1 MIMRN
6 EIITMA
12 AAPEKRLRV
21 LFGAWQDIL
30 VLYKNPQMMHFDPKT
45 FLAVVEPNYN
55 RVLYPSNST
64 SVLRSGEVN
73 NKTCSDRNIKRIAED
88 DRNYRLV
95 NALAKIFNTSLSKE
109 QREVIARTYFFHES
123 YLTICEKSNITRT
136 TYYRLRQE
144 ARIKL
149 IMRYCLDHYDE
160 YGIEMHNWLDVS
172 KERRKWNNGH
182 FFKDDMHDRPG
193 FINE

>member
-1 MIMRN
+1 MITWN

-12 AAPEKRLRV
+12 AAPEKRLNV
-21 LFGAWQDIL
+21 LLGAWQDIL
-30 VLYKNPQMMHFDPKT
+30 VLYRDPKIMHFDPKT

-64 SVLRSGEVN
+64 SILRSGESN
-73 NKTCSDRNIKRIAED
+73 NKTCFDTNIKSLTED

-95 NALAKIFNTSLSKE
+95 NALAKIYNASLS
-109 QREVIARTYFFHES
+109 QDHREVIARTYFFHES
-123 YLTICEKSNITRT
+123 RPTICEKSNITKT

-160 YGIEMHNWLDVS
+160 YGIERHNWLDVS

-182 FFKDDMHDRPG
+182 FFKDDIHDWPG

>member
-1 MIMRN
+1 MITWN

-12 AAPEKRLRV
+12 AAPEKRLNV
-21 LFGAWQDIL
+21 LLGAWQDIL
-30 VLYKNPQMMHFDPKT
+30 VLYRDPQIMHFDPET

-64 SVLRSGEVN
+64 SILKSGATN
-73 NKTCSDRNIKRIAED
+73 NETGSDTNIKRLTED

-95 NALAKIFNTSLSKE
+95 NALTKIYNTSLSKE

-123 YLTICEKSNITRT
+123 YLSICEKSNITRT

-182 FFKDDMHDRPG
+182 FFKDDMHDWPG
-193 FINE
+193 FISD

>member
-1 MIMRN
+1 MITWN

-12 AAPEKRLRV
+12 ATPEKRLRV

-123 YLTICEKSNITRT
+123 YQTICEKSNMTRT

-149 IMRYCLDHYDE
+149 IIRYCLDHYDE
-160 YGIEMHNWLDVS
+160 YGIERHNWLDVS

-182 FFKDDMHDRPG
+182 FFKDDMHDWPG